1 MSCYK
6 YLNLVLDVC
15 MLVSGHVLYG
25 WLGWLDDLTGRQL
38 CAFDF
43 SVPLNGF
50 MVGHK
55 KKKKRRCDQCD
66 ADSVLAIRCRSF
78 GSV

>member
-1 MSCYK
+1 MFACWSVVMY
-6 YLNLVLDVC
+6 C
-15 MLVSGHVLYG
+15 MVGLA
-25 WLGWLDDLTGRQL
+25 GWLDDLTGRQL